1 MVDMVGRGGRSE
13 PRRPASCS
21 MTGERLALPPLPRR
35 RSAYEAEGSRRR
47 SSPSLSVPYIHAHTH
62 HSGSMVCSVFSL
74 QGYQLKKKNS

>member
-1 MVDMVGRGGRSE
+1 MLKRGGGETCLLADSLMVDMVGRGGRSE

-62 HSGSMVCSVFSL
+62 TT
-74 QGYQLKKKNS
+74 